1 MMLDEYRV
9 VSSTPEFTGR
19 LIKVR
24 TDEVQMSDG
33 IIARREIVEHPGAV
47 GVLALDDEER
57 VVLVHQYRHPV
68 RAYLHE
74 LPAGLLDVAGEPPE
88 AAAKRELAEEAALE
102 AADWNVLV
110 DLYTSPGVTDEA
122 VRVYLA
128 RGLTDAR
135 YRFQA
140 ADEELTMTVSRVPLD
155 ETVRWALAGELTNAI
170 ACAGVLAAAA
180 ARAAGWA
187 GLRPADAIWPAR
199 LGAPRGDRPA

>member
-1 MMLDEYRV
+1 MLDEYRV
-9 VSSTPEFTGR
+9 LSSKPEFEGR

-24 TDEVQMSDG
+24 TDEVRMSDG

-47 GVLALDDEER
+47 GILALDEEER
-57 VVLVHQYRHPV
+57 VVLVHQYRHPI
-68 RAYLHE
+68 RGYLNE

-102 AADWNVLV
+102 AAEWNVLV
-110 DLYTSPGVTDEA
+110 DLYTSPGMTDEA

-128 RGLTDAR
+128 RGLTEAQHQ
-135 YRFQA
+135 FQA

-187 GLRPADAIWPAR
+187 GLRPVDAVWPAR
-199 LGAPRGDRPA
+199 LGHGQPETQA